1 MYCFHLTL
9 TEIWRNPC
17 RCRLGSSFLRVL
29 TGSDRDMTRGVR
41 GANCARAKDVWQ
53 TSRVSADVTT
63 DTTPLQITECT
74 GRRLTICSCY
84 RLTSCICRNMTHCT
98 CRRCYDMKPMLCFR
112 YVQIRNCGLTVLV
125 VFDSSCYSAQVPQ
138 TFFSCLLC
146 IYETANYNSG
156 LTRLDKLSF
165 LFDRVICCAT
175 EYRVTTSQTCPA
187 HSRLCSVTK

>member
-1 MYCFHLTL
+1 MCSTQPTAKRPLANIQVIAAGAGFRRKLALLAESSRVYCFHLTL

-53 TSRVSADVTT
+53 ASRVSADVTT

-84 RLTSCICRNMTHCT
+84 RLTSCICRTMTHCT
-98 CRRCYDMKPMLCFR
+98 CRRCYDMKPMLYFR
-112 YVQIRNCGLTVLV
+112 YVQIGNCGLTVLV
-125 VFDSSCYSAQVPQ
+125 VFDSSCYSA
-138 TFFSCLLC
+138 LLPFV
-146 IYETANYNSG
+146 Y
-156 LTRLDKLSF
+156 L
-165 LFDRVICCAT
+165 
-175 EYRVTTSQTCPA
+175 
-187 HSRLCSVTK
+187 